1 MIRAVS
7 VAVPPGPIAVA
18 WYVTEDCGLTARLP
32 VAITSPRPGSIRT
45 FVAFRASHVNVVFWP
60 RLIVVGA
67 ARNVIAGAGGGGVG
81 ATGVG
86 GGGVGAAA
94 TFFLQPNDSSI
105 RTVRAINPTFL
116 MREEVIAKPPCRIT
130 VEYIRTMLVLC
141 FFRCLSVVLPSL
153 R

>member
-1 MIRAVS
+1 ATLPAQPR
-7 VAVPPGPIAVA
+7 
-18 WYVTEDCGLTARLP
+18 LQARLP
-32 VAITSPRPGSIRT
+32 VAATSPRPGSIRT
-45 FVAFRASHVNVVFWP
+45 VVAWRASHVNVVFCP
-60 RLIVVGA
+60 RFIVVA
-67 ARNVIAGAGGGGVG
+67 FARSVIVGAGGGSG
-81 ATGVG
+81 ATGGGG